1 MLLLLLPIFYAA
13 KADDI
18 ERATMIARNMIT
30 RWGFSKKLAPMQY
43 EKDNEGSAYLGG
55 SSTTMVSM
63 SDKTAAIIDEE
74 VTEIINSC
82 YAKAKELLEANKDVL
97 ENMKDAL
104 LKYETIDA
112 DQIDDLMNRREV
124 RAPSKPSK
132 DEKKK
137 DDEKS
142 SSDNKEDN
150 SEKSKSVDAEVK
162 DAEKSNDTASDKET
176 ASPQD
181 VSSDNDGSNKDD
193 KE

>member
-1 MLLLLLPIFYAA
+1 
-13 KADDI
+13 
-18 ERATMIARNMIT
+18 
-30 RWGFSKKLAPMQY
+30 
-43 EKDNEGSAYLGG
+43 
-55 SSTTMVSM
+55 MVSM

-162 DAEKSNDTASDKET
+162 DAEKSNDTASDKDP